1 MWALS
6 WVGPVSWPGTL
17 ARFLYT
23 KKVPRPSTT
32 TRTVRDA
39 IRDRILSG
47 DYPPGSRLVEQRIA
61 AELEVS
67 RIPVRDAL
75 RDLLAEGLTR
85 ERPTGGMEVRH
96 YSDAEIDE
104 LIALNGTLE
113 TMLAVRLAEEGDE
126 LVVVALRSATSA
138 AGAAIEA
145 GDATRAVALNARFH
159 DVLLEQ
165 ARGSITH
172 ELLNTLRPRLAWV
185 HRQHGDP
192 AVLHAEHVA
201 IVEAIAARDTTAVA
215 ALIHSHSASSRQ
227 AVHDLKDPT

>member
-1 MWALS
+1 MGS
-6 WVGPVSWPGTL
+6 TSQPGTY
-17 ARFLYT
+17 AAVLYT
-23 KKVPRPSTT
+23 KRVPRPSTT
-32 TRTVRDA
+32 TQTVRDA

-47 DYPPGSRLVEQRIA
+47 DYPAGSRLIEQQIA
-61 AELEVS
+61 RELDVS
-67 RIPVRDAL
+67 RVPVRDAL
-75 RDLLAEGLTR
+75 RDLLSEGLTR

-96 YSDAEIDE
+96 YSEAEIDE
-104 LIALNGTLE
+104 LIVLNEALE
-113 TMLAVRLAEEGDE
+113 TMLAVRLTERGDD

-165 ARGSITH
+165 AHGSITH
-172 ELLNTLRPRLAWV
+172 ELLSTIRPRLAWV
-185 HRQHGDP
+185 HRQHGDA

-201 IVEAIAARDTTAVA
+201 IVDAIAARDTAAVA

-227 AVHDLKDPT
+227 AVHDLKDLT